1 MRSVRVIRAHL
12 VPYWLVC
19 EPSEDAQ
26 MGEGKGLQ
34 MRHRLL
40 TALVALSL
48 FGAIH
53 PATAVRA
60 ASDDPC
66 APAADGSV
74 PEMCQ
79 SVVPIAITAHG
90 GDMFGGL
97 LFSATFTQLVTG
109 DSLTRAVF
117 NVESGTIDYANGTLT
132 ASVGCNSLVGG
143 AQITIG
149 ADAATGSIVLDGP
162 LASTKMYCDG
172 LMDAE
177 AALTTILEGDDLRIV
192 SDGITSASGLI
203 RIDGGVHF
211 AMADGV
217 APGGSNPPFSI
228 DYNGAT
234 FDVTGGYI
242 TIAGDQLSASVGC
255 NTIAGGVRVEGEK
268 LIRDGE
274 LISTMMYCE
283 GRMDAEGALTAVLN
297 GANLHWSGAYELSSD
312 AGVIRISPTLC
323 GDCVA
328 PPVEPSDPTGL
339 TLAVLLLFVPIASAA
354 FALSRG
360 LSTKS

>member
-1 MRSVRVIRAHL
+1 
-12 VPYWLVC
+12 
-19 EPSEDAQ
+19 
-26 MGEGKGLQ
+26 

-48 FGAIH
+48 FGSIY
-53 PATAVRA
+53 PAMAVRA

-97 LFSATFTQLVTG
+97 IFSATFTQLVTG

-117 NVESGTIDYANGTLT
+117 DVKSGTIVYGNGILT

-177 AALTTILEGDDLRIV
+177 AALTKILEGEDLRIV
-192 SDGITSASGLI
+192 SDGITSSAGLI

-242 TIAGDQLSASVGC
+242 TIAGGQLSASVGC
-255 NTIAGGVRVEGEK
+255 NTITGGVRVEGEK
-268 LIRDGE
+268 VTREGQ
-274 LISTMMYCE
+274 LISTLMNCD
-283 GRMDAEGALTAVLN
+283 GLMDSESALTAVLT
-297 GANLHWSGAYELSSD
+297 GANLHWAGAYELSSD
-312 AGVIRISPTLC
+312 AGVIHISPTLC
-323 GDCVA
+323 GNCVA
-328 PPVEPSDPTGL
+328 PPAVPSEPSGL
-339 TLAVLLLFVPIASAA
+339 TLAVLLLFAPIASAA

-360 LSTKS
+360 LTIRS